1 MLYPETIN
9 NLIECYKK
17 LPGIGEKTAERMAL
31 YSLEL
36 DQEIIDLFV
45 QSLANL
51 KSKIKR
57 CQKCNNLT
65 QNDICPI
72 CADESRDHNLICVV
86 EEPKNVFQFEKI
98 GTYHG
103 LYHVLD
109 GLISPL
115 ENINPEDINLDNLLK
130 RIDEEKI
137 KEVII
142 AVKPSVEGET
152 TALYISKILE
162 DKNVTISKIAH
173 GVPLGADMDYVD
185 ALTLELALEERKN
198 ITSHVE

>member
-9 NLIECYKK
+9 NLIEFYKK
-17 LPGIGEKTAERMAL
+17 FPGIGEKSAERMAL
-31 YSLEL
+31 YSLQL
-36 DQEIIDLFV
+36 DQEVIDIFAK
-45 QSLANL
+45 SLTDL
-51 KSKIKR
+51 KKNIKR
-57 CQKCNNLT
+57 CRKCNNLS
-65 QNDICPI
+65 QDEICPI
-72 CADESRDHNLICVV
+72 CQDENRDQQVICVV

-98 GTYHG
+98 GSYNG

-115 ENINPEDINLDNLLK
+115 EDVNPEDINLDSLLN
-130 RIDEEKI
+130 RIKNDNIE
-137 KEVII
+137 EVII

-173 GVPLGADMDYVD
+173 GVPIGADMDYVD
-185 ALTLELALEERKN
+185 ALTLELALQERKN
-198 ITSHVE
+198 ITSHTE

>member
-17 LPGIGEKTAERMAL
+17 FPGVGEKSAERMAL
-31 YSLEL
+31 CTLEL
-36 DQEIIDLFV
+36 DQEIIDLFA
-45 QSLANL
+45 QSL
-51 KSKIKR
+51 KDSKKNIRR
-57 CQKCNNLT
+57 CKKCNNLSET
-65 QNDICPI
+65 DICPI
-72 CADESRDHNLICVV
+72 CNSDTRDKKIICVV

-98 GTYHG
+98 GSYNG

-115 ENINPEDINLDNLLK
+115 EDVNPEDINLDSLLD
-130 RIDEEKI
+130 RIKNDNIE
-137 KEVII
+137 EVII

-162 DKNVTISKIAH
+162 DKNVIISKIAH
-173 GVPLGADMDYVD
+173 GVPMGADMDYVD
-185 ALTLELALEERKN
+185 ALTLELALQERKN
-198 ITSHVE
+198 ITSHTE

>member
-115 ENINPEDINLDNLLK
+115 ENINPEDINLDSLLK

-137 KEVII
+137 NEVII